1 MSGGAT
7 FPRENIILIG
17 FMGSGKSSIAR
28 DLSTALGYPVVDTD
42 SLVVEQAGKP
52 IPAIFESMVR
62 KNSETVRLL
71 FLPNWNNLTQATGL
85 SPPVAALS
93 NAQPTAIS

>member
-1 MSGGAT
+1 MSGGET
-7 FPRENIILIG
+7 FPSENIILIG

-52 IPAIFESMVR
+52 IPAIFEENGEEEFR
-62 KNSETVRLL
+62 DRETAV
-71 FLPNWNNLTQATGL
+71 LTELEQSGPTHRIVATGGGIL
-85 SPPVAALS
+85 SE
-93 NAQPTAIS
+93 I